1 MTTLTPREKILAAAV
16 LLLVLIACFAPS
28 LSAAKWDILDY
39 IDKRAWLGLPN
50 AANVLSNL
58 PFLFLGVWGLFVLR
72 ARQRSS
78 RPVGTLWFFIGFIL
92 TCFGSSYYHLE
103 PNGIHLIFDRLGMTV
118 AFAGMLGIAT
128 GERISARSG
137 RAMTVLIT
145 VTGLLAAWIAYT
157 NLTPWA
163 VVQFGGIALILALAC
178 IRFLPGTLGVPLGG
192 IIVFY
197 TLAKIMEMNDAAIYR
212 LTHEFV
218 SGHTLKHLFA
228 AMAGLPVIRALDRQM
243 SRA

>member
-1 MTTLTPREKILAAAV
+1 MNTLTTREKIFAV
-16 LLLVLIACFAPS
+16 TILVLILIACFAPP
-28 LSAAKWDILDY
+28 LPAAQWDILDY

-58 PFLFLGVWGLFVLR
+58 PFLFLGIWGLFVLR

-78 RPVGTLWFFIGFIL
+78 RPVGTFWFFVGFIL

-128 GERISARSG
+128 SERISTRSG
-137 RAMTVLIT
+137 RAMTVLIM

-163 VVQFGGIALILALAC
+163 VVQFGGSALILALAFV
-178 IRFLPGTLGVPLGG
+178 RFLPGSLGVPLGG
-192 IIVFY
+192 IILFY
-197 TLAKIMEMNDAAIYR
+197 TLAKVTEMNDAAIYD

-228 AMAGLPVIRALDRQM
+228 ALAGWPVIRALSAAR
-243 SRA
+243 